1 MPNLINMKQNRML
14 VGVLAAIV
22 MIAAIV
28 VVVVNNSTQK
38 TYDLNSPE
46 GTVQSYLV
54 AIYDGDSAKASNY
67 LSATSYCT
75 VDDLDMLGTQDKP
88 TIRIE
93 GSSIT
98 GNNAEVKINV
108 ELDSGSPLGNVINE
122 SRTLRLIRFG
132 TGWQLTGIPWPLY
145 DCGVIK
151 K

>member
-1 MPNLINMKQNRML
+1 MPNIMNMKQNRML

-22 MIAAIV
+22 MIAAII

-38 TYDLNSPE
+38 TFDLNSPE

-108 ELDSGSPLGNVINE
+108 CLLYTSPSPRDS
-122 SRTLRLIRFG
+122 
-132 TGWQLTGIPWPLY
+132 
-145 DCGVIK
+145 
-151 K
+151 